1 MALFNVKVTVAETGK
16 PTVRR
21 FEGEDVHAAIAWG
34 ETLGRVS
41 EVAQVLAVSRTT
53 LEIIV

>member
-1 MALFNVKVTVAETGK
+1 MALFNVKVTIADTGK

-21 FEGEDVHAAIAWG
+21 FEGEDVHAAIKWG

-41 EVAQVLAVSRTT
+41 EVSQVLALSRTT
-53 LEIIV
+53 LEIL